1 MKIAIITLHRVINY
15 GSVLQAY
22 STQKII
28 EDLGHEVEIID
39 YIPEQCTSKVMYF
52 SVPNFRKKDFIH
64 KYSYLLFKPFSIFL
78 RKFSFDIFIHKHIK
92 LTKRKYILVQALI
105 NDPPTADIYISGSD
119 QVWNCYYNQGVDK
132 GFFLDF
138 VPDEYSKIA
147 FASSFGQEKLS
158 DNEYNE
164 IKPMIHKYK
173 AISVREDT
181 ALNVLEALDYH
192 TGICIIDPTLQTSKE
207 NWLNL
212 ASKRLVKEKYLILML
227 LYNED
232 NGATEWAQQIAAE
245 KGLLVVKLSWDIKKP
260 HGIDVLKTHR
270 SPEDFLSLFYYA
282 EYVVTNSFH
291 GLAFSIN
298 FNKQF
303 IMAPRNQFNNR
314 IESLLRLV
322 GLENRIMDKELNWSV
337 VNEYIKYEPINKII
351 AKERA
356 KAVDF
361 LKQAG
366 L

>member
-39 YIPEQCTSKVMYF
+39 YIPEQCTNKVIFF
-52 SVPNFRKKDFIH
+52 SYPNFRKKDFIH
-64 KYSYLLFKPFSIFL
+64 KYSYLLFKTFSILF
-78 RKFSFDIFIHKHIK
+78 RKLPFDWFIRKYLK
-92 LTKRKYILVQALI
+92 LTKRKYVLVRALMV
-105 NDPPTADIYISGSD
+105 DPPKADIYITGSD

-138 VPDEYSKIA
+138 APDECTKIA
-147 FASSFGQEKLS
+147 FASSFGQERLS
-158 DNEYNE
+158 SDEYQE
-164 IKPMIHKYK
+164 IKPMIDKYK
-173 AISVREDT
+173 GISVREDT
-181 ALNVLEALDYH
+181 ALKVLEELGYY
-192 TGICIIDPTLQTSKE
+192 TGVCIIDPTLQISKE
-207 NWLNL
+207 HWLNL
-212 ASKRLVKEKYLILML
+212 ASKRLVKKKYLILML

-232 NGATEWAQQIAAE
+232 NGATRYAQQIAAE
-245 KGLLVVKLSWDIKKP
+245 KGLLVVKISWDVKKP
-260 HGIDVLKTHR
+260 QGVDILKTHR
-270 SPEDFLSLFYYA
+270 SPQDFLSLFYYA

-291 GLAFSIN
+291 GLSFSIN

-303 IMAPRNQFNNR
+303 IMVRRNEFNNR

-337 VNEYIKYEPINKII
+337 VNENIEYEPINKIL

-361 LKQAG
+361 LKEAG